1 MKTKI
6 NSREF
11 NDDTFF
17 DNVNFESS
25 ASKRSQ
31 FPDDNLPEV
40 AMVGRSNAGKS
51 SVLNALF
58 NRRKLAFTSKT
69 PGKTQLL
76 NFFTITDKKKVIGR
90 VVDLPGYG
98 YAKVEKKIKEN
109 WAPTLND
116 YILSRKDLKGCFI
129 VMDSRHPLGEFD
141 QMMLDLLQ
149 KRNIK
154 YHVLLN
160 KTDKLNNAVKL
171 KLKDAVTNKLKTY
184 NTFYSMDG
192 SISLISASKKIGLR
206 EVREK
211 LLNWI
216 FTDTLKK

>member
-6 NSREF
+6 TSREF
-11 NDDTFF
+11 NDDIFF

-31 FPDDNLPEV
+31 FPNDKLPEV

-76 NFFTITDKKKVIGR
+76 NFFTITNKKKVIGR

-98 YAKVEKKIKEN
+98 YAKVERKIREN

-129 VMDSRHPLGEFD
+129 VMDCRHPLSEFD

-171 KLKDAVTNKLKTY
+171 KLKNVVTNKLKTY
-184 NTFYSMDG
+184 NTYYSMNG
-192 SISLISASKKIGLR
+192 SISLISASKKIGLI

>member
-1 MKTKI
+1 MQTKI
-6 NSREF
+6 NSNEF
-11 NDDTFF
+11 NDEAFF
-17 DNVNFESS
+17 ASVNFESS

-31 FPDDNLPEV
+31 FPDDKLPEV

-76 NFFTITDKKKVIGR
+76 NFFTMADKKKVIGR

-98 YAKVEKKIKEN
+98 YAKVERKIKDN

-116 YILSRKDLKGCFI
+116 YILSRKGLKGCFI
-129 VMDSRHPLGEFD
+129 VMDCRHPLSKFD
-141 QMMLDLLQ
+141 QMMLNLLQ
-149 KRNIK
+149 KRDMK

-160 KTDKLNNAVKL
+160 KTDKLNNADKL
-171 KLKDAVTNKLKTY
+171 KLKSVVTNKLKTY
-184 NTFYSMDG
+184 NTYYSMNG
-192 SISLISASKKIGLR
+192 SLSLISASKKIGLR
-206 EVREK
+206 EVREI
-211 LLNWI
+211 LINWI